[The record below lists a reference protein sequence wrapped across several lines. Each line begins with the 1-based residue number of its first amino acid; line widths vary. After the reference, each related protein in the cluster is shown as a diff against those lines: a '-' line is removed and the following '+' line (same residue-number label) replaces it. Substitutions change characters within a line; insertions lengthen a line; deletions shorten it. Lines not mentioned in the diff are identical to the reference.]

1 MQRLRLGAALK
12 NVRQDFEERM
22 GQSTLKVSKASA
34 SAVNAAWSGKPPR
47 VAVICASWHAEIV
60 NHARDSLQ
68 DELSVSGVAAS
79 AVEHFSVPG
88 AFEIPLHAQRLAQS
102 GRYEAVIACALVVNG
117 GIYRHE
123 FVSSAV
129 IDGLM
134 RVQLDTGVPVFSA
147 VLTPRDFHEHEE
159 HRAFF
164 TAHFVLKG
172 REVAQ
177 ACVKTLHS
185 LRALPVA

>member
-1 MQRLRLGAALK
+1 MSQT
-12 NVRQDFEERM
+12 QTP
-22 GQSTLKVSKASA
+22 SKVSLSAAAAS
-34 SAVNAAWSGKPPR
+34 SAGPVWGAKPPR
-47 VAVICASWHAEIV
+47 VAVISASWHAEIV
-60 NHARDSLQ
+60 NQARDSLQ
-68 DELSVSGVAAS
+68 DELVRAGLTAS
-79 AVEHFSVPG
+79 AIEHFTVPG
-88 AFEIPLHAQRLAQS
+88 AFEIPLHAQRLAQT
-102 GRYEAVIACALVVNG
+102 GRFDAVVACALVVNG

-123 FVSSAV
+123 FVTAAV

-164 TAHFVLKG
+164 AAHFVHKG

-177 ACVKTLHS
+177 ACLRTISS